1 MIFVTVGSQKFQFN
15 RLLQKIDDLIEKKVI
30 HEHVVAQIGDSDYK
44 PKHYKY
50 FECLIQEEFKA
61 YITKSNLII
70 THAGTGIIITALK
83 ENKKV
88 IAIPRMAEYS
98 EHVDN
103 HQVQIVDEFKE
114 MNFLEAIYDI
124 EELENAIKIVK
135 KKKYNKYVSNT
146 ENILKDITDFIEG
159 YN

>member
-30 HEHVVAQIGDSDYK
+30 HEQVVAQIGYSDYK
-44 PKHYKY
+44 PKNYKY
-50 FECLIQEEFKA
+50 FDFLNQEEFKK
-61 YITKSNLII
+61 YIAKSNLII

-88 IAIPRMAEYS
+88 IAIPRMAEYN

-114 MNFLEAIYDI
+114 MNFIEAIYNI
-124 EELENAIKIVK
+124 EELENAIKIAK
-135 KKKYNKYVSNT
+135 EKKYNKYVSNT
-146 ENILKDITDFIEG
+146 ENILKDITDFIER